1 MGSVIVCDGGRKV
14 SHTRLLLSD
23 GSNGDLWHL
32 WIRLTLQF
40 DSTIS
45 HRLDV
50 HPFLHFPFSHDQ
62 NGCNN
67 GTNHYDSADDNDNYD
82 PSAKTTV
89 IIFSLS

>member
-1 MGSVIVCDGGRKV
+1 MGSIIVCDGGRKM
-14 SHTRLLLSD
+14 SLARLLLSD

-32 WIRLTLQF
+32 WMNLTLHF
-40 DSTIS
+40 DFTIS

-50 HPFLHFPFSHDQ
+50 RPLLHFLFSCDQ

-67 GTNHYDSADDNDNYD
+67 GTNHKDSADDNDNYD

-89 IIFSLS
+89 IISLS